1 MQTEKT
7 TELPTLRLFPLVQHQ
22 TCSNIS
28 PPRWALCCGDGK
40 DRAERHPAASCQLLF
55 QELALSLLATYAKE
69 RCLGLIL
76 GYSYNDNSEQQLQ
89 MENLPFKQFTGLIL
103 ILCLKF

>member
-1 MQTEKT
+1 M
-7 TELPTLRLFPLVQHQ
+7 
-22 TCSNIS
+22 
-28 PPRWALCCGDGK
+28 WALCCGDGK
-40 DRAERHPAASCQLLF
+40 DRAERHPTASCQLLF

-89 MENLPFKQFTGLIL
+89 MENLPFKQIYRVDSHFCSLNFNKI
-103 ILCLKF
+103 F